1 MRTSSKYFT
10 QKGVAL
16 LAASVAIAITSVMVT
31 EFSTNTTVDFY
42 AAANARDSMK
52 AHFLARSAQN
62 LAHLIIRVQTDVI
75 DRYRKYLGD
84 IQLADYT
91 SMFIGAFGGSH
102 EEARD
107 VASLLGPTAEG
118 EELKGLGLEPGNTFD
133 VTITTEDAKINLNCA
148 NGSQQTREN
157 LKTKLEALF
166 YFEVFNPIF
175 ENPDAEGYR
184 RDRLTQVTALID
196 YVDRDRYRFGAPGN
210 PEDYGYEN
218 LRDRYEA
225 KNNYLDTVGEIKLIR
240 GVDDRFWSLFGNQF
254 TVYGSC
260 KENVGSLNDPMRI
273 APIIFLA
280 AKNQD
285 DPVLRDPVRLWLL
298 AKTVAEARQFGVFF
312 DDLSAFAQF
321 VQNPTGSI
329 TDLLS
334 GAGLDASSMPAMDPA
349 LQQLQGVEL
358 DMNKLSQI
366 AEAGPRRTYRVEAVG
381 TVTRVGDGTS
391 VSRRIES
398 VWDSNTQNQNMRDPA
413 YGRGTWVFW
422 REE

>member
-1 MRTSSKYFT
+1 LRIKSKYFT

-31 EFSTNTTVDFY
+31 EFSTNTTIDFY

-75 DRYRKYLGD
+75 DKYRKYLGD
-84 IQLADYT
+84 IQIADYT
-91 SMFIGAFGGSH
+91 GMFLGAFGGSQ
-102 EEARD
+102 EEAQD
-107 VASLLGPTAEG
+107 VAALLGTAEG
-118 EELKGLGLEPGNTFD
+118 EKIKGLGLEPGNTFD
-133 VTITTEDAKINLNCA
+133 VQITTEDSKINLNCA
-148 NGSQQTREN
+148 NGSQQSRDN

-196 YVDRDRYRFGAPGN
+196 YVDRDKYKFDAPGN
-210 PEDYGYEN
+210 PEDYGYES
-218 LRDRYEA
+218 LRDDYEA

-240 GVDDRFWSLFGNQF
+240 GVDDRFWKLFGKQF

-260 KENVGSLNDPMRI
+260 KENVGSLDDPMRI
-273 APIIFLA
+273 APLIFLA
-280 AKNQD
+280 AKNPD
-285 DPVLRDPVRLWLL
+285 DPILRDPARLWLL

-312 DDLSAFAQF
+312 DDLSGFAKF
-321 VQNPTGSI
+321 VQNPAGSL
-329 TDLLS
+329 TDMLA
-334 GAGLDASSMPAMDPA
+334 GAGMDSSAMSSVDPA

-358 DMNKLSQI
+358 DTNKLNQI
-366 AEAGPRRTYRVEAVG
+366 AEAGPRRTYRVEAIG

-391 VSRRIES
+391 VTRRIES
-398 VWDSNTQNQNMRDPA
+398 VWDTNTQNQNMRNPA
-413 YGRGTWVFW
+413 YGRGAWVFW